1 MLLPLITAGPPE
13 VMTWLILFVTESVME
28 LMTGPVCASPLQITF
43 TALSWS
49 RSSCPGV

>member
-43 TALSWS
+43 TA
-49 RSSCPGV
+49 